1 MSSRTK
7 YGIAASI
14 AVLVLIVFCIV
25 YFNFKTSANS
35 PDYAVKLIQESIT
48 QHDKNK
54 FDSVV
59 DVDALL
65 DSSYD
70 SFIEGMIDFD
80 KSMPN
85 EVRDSISNFAQL
97 MKVPMTSS
105 MKAAI
110 ENYVMTGNFDEQN
123 AEKNVKTDSNQNL
136 IAASEILDR
145 SGLSKLEFRQ
155 VDNIKID
162 DEDDNKAIAEIRA
175 YQQETARDFVFEVE
189 LARNENNEWRVVGIK
204 NFRNFINMI
213 NQNRREQLDK
223 YFDETASII
232 SRHDKTIREAEQKY
246 GSILSIGSLGQ
257 NNTREDLKVLM
268 TDVVKKDWE
277 VRKQE
282 LFNVSVPKGA
292 EALQNLRIKICD
304 LSIESADLYAKWM
317 DDKKAVTIK
326 DAEDKRK
333 QAQTLLEEEKIL
345 INRMSK

>member
-1 MSSRTK
+1 MSNRTK
-7 YGIAASI
+7 YGIAASV
-14 AVLVLIVFCIV
+14 AVLVLIIFCLV
-25 YFNFKTSANS
+25 YFTFNTRSNS
-35 PDYAVKLIQESIT
+35 PEYAIQLIQESIT
-48 QHDKNK
+48 QHDKTK

-70 SFIEGMIDFD
+70 SFVEGMIDFD

-85 EVRDSISNFAQL
+85 EVKDSISNFAQL

-110 ENYVMTGNFDEQN
+110 ENYVETGSLEEENNEQN
-123 AEKNVKTDSNQNL
+123 VKSESNQNV
-136 IAASEILDR
+136 IAASEILAR

-155 VDNIKID
+155 VDNIKL
-162 DEDDNKAIAEIRA
+162 DENDDNKAIAEVRA
-175 YQQETARDFVFEVE
+175 YQQEAAREFVFDVE
-189 LARNENNEWRVVGIK
+189 LVKNDVGDWRVVGIR
-204 NFRNFINMI
+204 NFRNFINMV
-213 NQNRREQLDK
+213 NQTRREQLDK
-223 YFDETASII
+223 YLDETASII

-257 NNTREDLKVLM
+257 NNTRDDLKTLM

-345 INRMSK
+345 VNRMSK